1 MVAVVLEEEV
11 ARQQRP
17 PPLPTTTK
25 EPEPPQSRNF
35 RRPCNSAN
43 LVSASAVVA
52 AAASYSEIL
61 CQNYAAVK
69 RKSPA
74 FFFGALENLW
84 NCTYRSPAP
93 VISGGSAQQPQE
105 EPDKV
110 MRNLWSLPSTKPDWT
125 FKRDKTTSKGTWWYK
140 SIDQALPPYFLKRIK
155 AKKGEGTGK
164 AAATGEKNQ
173 KSKWTYVMC
182 I

>member
-1 MVAVVLEEEV
+1 MVAALLEKEEV

-25 EPEPPQSRNF
+25 ETEPPQSRNF

-43 LVSASAVVA
+43 LVSASAVAA

-74 FFFGALENLW
+74 FFLGALENL
-84 NCTYRSPAP
+84 
-93 VISGGSAQQPQE
+93 
-105 EPDKV
+105 
-110 MRNLWSLPSTKPDWT
+110 
-125 FKRDKTTSKGTWWYK
+125 
-140 SIDQALPPYFLKRIK
+140 
-155 AKKGEGTGK
+155 
-164 AAATGEKNQ
+164 
-173 KSKWTYVMC
+173 
-182 I
+182 

>member
-1 MVAVVLEEEV
+1 MVAAVLEKEEV

-25 EPEPPQSRNF
+25 ETEPPQSRNF

-43 LVSASAVVA
+43 LVSASAVAA

-74 FFFGALENLW
+74 FFLGALENLW
-84 NCTYRSPAP
+84 NRTSQAAPPQQYPGVSPEA
-93 VISGGSAQQPQE
+93 AQE

-125 FKRDKTTSKGTWWYK
+125 FQRDETTSKGTWGDTNQYNV
-140 SIDQALPPYFLKRIK
+140 LFE
-155 AKKGEGTGK
+155 KGRDGITDK
-164 AAATGEKNQ
+164 QQQQEKN
-173 KSKWTYVMC
+173 KSRWTYAIC